1 MQPLLASGIEIAQY
15 LQGKMSK
22 GKRIIDSVPGGRVEE
37 EIIPPHTVPGFYDE
51 AALDAFAEEGRI
63 AWADVENPS
72 AWVDEL
78 RGYDK
83 CEPDS

>member
-1 MQPLLASGIEIAQY
+1 M
-15 LQGKMSK
+15 
-22 GKRIIDSVPGGRVEE
+22 EE